1 MESKQTQTK
10 EEVVFSIVAPVYNQ
24 QDRLEDFYG
33 RLKLVADEL
42 GEPYEIL
49 FVNDGSTDE
58 TAAVIRG
65 LAETD
70 QSVKAVEFSRSFGRQ
85 AAFTAG
91 YDLASGKAVIS
102 LDCGRGHRPEAIPD
116 LVARWREGFEV
127 VYTVRKPAESA
138 SGLRPWLGRL
148 ACRTI
153 HRISGIDLAN
163 STDFRLLDRK
173 VIDALGGHRER
184 TRLLAGLVR
193 SVGFRQASVRY
204 TPEPTAGGPD
214 SASARESVDRAA
226 TALLSFSR
234 LPLQLATAVGGVLIV
249 FCVLYAL
256 IALLLWPFGAAPG
269 GWASVT
275 VAIVGLFGLQFLML
289 GILGEYVARIFDET
303 RARPLYLLREKI
315 GFAPDP
321 DPAEEQA
328 DAADAEQ
335 DSDDFV
341 VYT

>member
-1 MESKQTQTK
+1 MSAARNSDVIFSFTVPVHNEQPGL
-10 EEVVFSIVAPVYNQ
+10 EE
-24 QDRLEDFYG
+24 FYR
-33 RLKLVADEL
+33 RLKAAADAL
-42 GEPYEIL
+42 GEPYEII

-58 TAAVIRG
+58 TGAILRRFAAEDIR
-65 LAETD
+65 
-70 QSVKAVEFSRSFGRQ
+70 VRAVELSRNFGHQ
-85 AAFTAG
+85 LAVTAG
-91 YDLASGKAVIS
+91 YDYATGRAVIS
-102 LDCGRGHRPEAIPD
+102 LDGDSQHPPEMIGE